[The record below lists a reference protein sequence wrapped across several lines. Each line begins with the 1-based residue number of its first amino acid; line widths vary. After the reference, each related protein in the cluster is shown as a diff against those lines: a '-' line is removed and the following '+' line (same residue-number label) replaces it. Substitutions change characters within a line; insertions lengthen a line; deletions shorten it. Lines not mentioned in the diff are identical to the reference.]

1 MIIACLPWLNGETAN
16 VLSNHISNHHPAA
29 FRAYFVSLKGW
40 IWEGKKKKKRWI
52 WRQKRG
58 IVDNFL
64 KTWLSLGIICLDW
77 VTYAK
82 YLFLSSWLS
91 PPGCRLSVLDPRMA
105 MAKLTGV
112 PCQIKAVTE

>member
-40 IWEGKKKKKRWI
+40 IWRE
-52 WRQKRG
+52 KRG

-91 PPGCRLSVLDPRMA
+91 PPGCRLSVSDPRMA

>member
-1 MIIACLPWLNGETAN
+1 MTIACFPWLNGETAN
-16 VLSNHISNHHPAA
+16 FLSNRISNHHPAA

-40 IWEGKKKKKRWI
+40 IFRGGGRKRWI
-52 WRQKRG
+52 WREKRG
-58 IVDNFL
+58 IVDNL
-64 KTWLSLGIICLDW
+64 QKTWLSLGIICLDW

-91 PPGCRLSVLDPRMA
+91 PPGCRLSVSDPRMA

-112 PCQIKAVTE
+112 PCQIKAVTD